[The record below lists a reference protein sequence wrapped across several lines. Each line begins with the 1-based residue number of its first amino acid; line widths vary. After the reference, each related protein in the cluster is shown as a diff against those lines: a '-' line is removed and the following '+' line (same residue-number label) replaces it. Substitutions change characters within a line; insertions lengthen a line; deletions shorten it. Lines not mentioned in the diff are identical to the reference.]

1 MTHLRANGK
10 LLLTA
15 EYFVLD
21 GVPALAVPTKA
32 GQRLTVSPAQ
42 PGAEHD
48 LYWQAYDVE
57 GERWFSWAFDQEDWT
72 KPPHL
77 TKEEEEEEEEDT
89 ATRICQVLR
98 AAEALRPGCTEGIS
112 GLEVTT
118 HLEFDRKWGLGS
130 SSTLIASVA
139 NWLEVNPYALLEATF
154 GGSGYDLACA
164 VANGP
169 ILYKRKGISP
179 EVISLSWRPEWLQQT
194 CFVYRNQKQNS
205 REGIRAYREQTV
217 SPSVKEEISS
227 ITTALLSPTLHLR
240 AAAQLLRRHE
250 TIVAQTL
257 GLPTVQEKLFADF
270 PGQLKSLG
278 AWGGD
283 FLWAMSKERPEK
295 VRRYFNERGYETVI
309 AYDDMVL

>member
-1 MTHLRANGK
+1 MKHLRANGK

-32 GQRLTVSPAQ
+32 GQTLTVSPAK

-48 LYWQAYDVE
+48 LYWKAYDVDGACWFYQAFNRQE
-57 GERWFSWAFDQEDWT
+57 WAQPRNQGEDISA
-72 KPPHL
+72 
-77 TKEEEEEEEEDT
+77 
-89 ATRICQVLR
+89 RIRQLLHV
-98 AAEALRPGCTEGIS
+98 AETLRPGCTDKIA

-130 SSTLIASVA
+130 SSTLIAMVA
-139 NWLEVNPYALLEATF
+139 NWLEVNPYALLKGTF

-164 VANGP
+164 VADGP
-169 ILYKRKGISP
+169 ILYERKGTKPIVTNLHWQP
-179 EVISLSWRPEWLQQT
+179 TWLQQT
-194 CFVYRNQKQNS
+194 WFVYRNQKQNS

-217 SPSVKEEISS
+217 GPSVKEEINNITSS
-227 ITTALLSPTLHLR
+227 LLSPTLHLR
-240 AAAQLLRRHE
+240 AAAQLLHRHE
-250 TIVAQTL
+250 ALVANTL
-257 GLPTVQEKLFADF
+257 GLAPVQEELFADF

-283 FLWAMSKERPEK
+283 FIWTLSEESAEK

-309 AYDDMVL
+309 NYDDMVL